1 MALHETLYLLLF
13 IPFQA
18 DKLFF
23 YVNINGSV
31 NDNCSADS
39 SFFIENID
47 YYNAFCPLGLTCH
60 DELADF
66 KDDNNTFFHL

>member
-1 MALHETLYLLLF
+1 MKHYIHFFLF
-13 IPFQA
+13 HSMQTSY
-18 DKLFF
+18 FF

-47 YYNAFCPLGLTCH
+47 YYNVFCPLGLTCH